1 MAVTMESLKV
11 HQIPSELLVEANE
24 RLSSGFWK
32 PLNPASRAAVELLG
46 QLIASEHPEID
57 ALACAI
63 AQEIMNDLGASAGI
77 ASAWIFLETP
87 PLEDIVSR
95 IHDRDGRS

>member
-11 HQIPSELLVEANE
+11 HQIPSELLNEAHE

-32 PLNPASRAAVELLG
+32 PLNSASHAAVKLLG
-46 QLIASEHPEID
+46 ELIESEHPEVD

-63 AQEIMNDLGASAGI
+63 AQEMMNDLGASAGI
-77 ASAWIFLETP
+77 AGAWMFLAAP
-87 PLEDIVSR
+87 PVGEIVSR
-95 IHDRDGRS
+95 MRA

>member
-11 HQIPSELLVEANE
+11 HQIPLELLVEANE
-24 RLSSGFWK
+24 ALSSGLWN
-32 PLNPASRAAVELLG
+32 PLNPVSHGAVELLG

-63 AQEIMNDLGASAGI
+63 AQEMMNDLGASVGI
-77 ASAWIFLETP
+77 ANAWIFLEPP